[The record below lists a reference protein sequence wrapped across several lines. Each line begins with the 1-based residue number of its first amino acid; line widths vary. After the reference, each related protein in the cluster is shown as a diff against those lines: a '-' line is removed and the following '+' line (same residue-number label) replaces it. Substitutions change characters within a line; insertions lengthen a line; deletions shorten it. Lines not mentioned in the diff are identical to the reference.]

1 MNNLSLYISIIALV
15 ISIGGWFVVH
25 FFNQKRDNLNRKKD
39 LRIRYLINA
48 WQLLESASNR
58 HDNSMNSNLEKAIAD
73 IQLFGTLKQ
82 VQLSRNFALEFATTK
97 KANCTALLNNLRD
110 DLRQE
115 LKLDKIASSNF
126 VSLRVR
132 DK

>member
-1 MNNLSLYISIIALV
+1 MSNLSLFISFIALIISIT
-15 ISIGGWFVVH
+15 SWFVVH
-25 FFNQKRDNLNRKKD
+25 FFNQKRDNLNKKKD
-39 LRIRYLINA
+39 LRIKYLINA

-58 HDNSMNSNLEKAIAD
+58 LDNSMSSNLEKAIAD

-82 VQLSRNFALEFATTK
+82 IRLSRDFALEFATTK
-97 KANCTALLNNLRD
+97 RAKCDTLLNELRD

-115 LKLDKIASSNF
+115 LKLEKVTSSDF
-126 VSLRVR
+126 VSLRIS

>member
-1 MNNLSLYISIIALV
+1 MNNYSLYISSLALIV
-15 ISIGGWFVVH
+15 SIVGWFAMH
-25 FFNQKRDNLNRKKD
+25 FFNQKRDNLNKKKD
-39 LRIRYLINA
+39 LRVRYLINA

-58 HDNSMNSNLEKAIAD
+58 HDNSMSSNLEKAIAD

-82 VQLSRNFALEFATTK
+82 IRLSREFASKFAATR
-97 KANCTALLNNLRD
+97 KADCNILLNDLRD

-115 LKLDKIASSNF
+115 LNLEKVTSSDF
-126 VSLRVR
+126 VSLRIT